1 MIKRIFAFAISFCLI
16 FEQTGFAQV
25 AGQMQVPGYLANLL
39 PADNFSPVQ
48 LRSVIYNPTQD
59 SFRLM
64 LDKGDEKTK
73 QLDATAGEL
82 WNYFQIGLRLPNTMF
97 WVNLRPDSPQNVID
111 PYLEKTDLGRILL
124 AADLQLKKD
133 MAKSTSP
140 DTAQGRQYWTK
151 LYAKAEQLY
160 GQGDME
166 VPTLTRPW
174 IVPGEVII
182 KETATG
188 AYIYKATLNV
198 MLEQDYLKDSP
209 FYNITDPKQ
218 KEMNA
223 YSSELIRKDILPGL
237 VREVNSAK
245 RYAQLRQVYYSVVL
259 AQWFKAKMQG
269 RQGEMASKIDSKD
282 LAGLTSQ
289 KSWSKDSYYEAY
301 KKSFSQGEYNKEE
314 EVRIGSNIVV
324 RNYFSGGAELI
335 VPAGAVTTISSNQNI
350 AATDRTYDILPDGK
364 IIAETPGP
372 AESAGG
378 ISQNRRQE
386 IEKLLNERI
395 KEMGWSAPLVQLQAR
410 IWSGDLIRK
419 INAVIAEEEAL
430 LRMVQRTDQGGP
442 GPEAF
447 QQRRI
452 GEWKNMLAELQRK
465 DGGDKEVIK
474 ELLRDKEFAEEM
486 AVYLNDKYNETQ
498 PADQR
503 YPLYG
508 EKDVTAPSGTTKKD
522 IAIAMNLAG
531 FYALETAVGAL
542 QEMPNRQGQSIGQI
556 MIDIAEG
563 RLSDREKNLVMRFAN
578 ATWKA
583 GQPFRDINRITR
595 GAFTLWDEL
604 PQTEKDKD
612 WVQIQNA
619 AKKTLEKM
627 SAGKD
632 REILKQLLQ
641 DRMFAEEM
649 AVYLND
655 KYNET
660 QPADQRYPL
669 YGEKDVTAPS
679 GTTKKDIAIAMNL
692 AGFYA
697 LETAVG
703 ALQEMPNR
711 QGQSIGQIMIDIAEG
726 RLSDREKNLVM
737 RFANATWKAGQ
748 PFRDINRITRGAFTL
763 WDELPQTEKDK
774 DWVQIQNAAKKTL
787 EKMSAGKDGGDLTLG
802 ELLGEMSQY
811 LKTLTRS
818 GKVAGLTIYQAFGY
832 YGNSSENI
840 RRLLGVELVDGYIS
854 TNIAVLRSS
863 QHDAFRDKCAEVAY
877 KLDISDSEFAAIR
890 RGDRDT
896 IIQIVNRMA
905 DRLAAEQRDGE
916 GNQESKPGGIDFR
929 AVPMLTQP
937 GLGVN
942 APQVDMKQLQLLAEK
957 SNIKDLDREW
967 VAIQKQM
974 KGKQMPY
981 AKMKE
986 YIAVCSRNKDDSR

>member
-1 MIKRIFAFAISFCLI
+1 
-16 FEQTGFAQV
+16 
-25 AGQMQVPGYLANLL
+25 
-39 PADNFSPVQ
+39 
-48 LRSVIYNPTQD
+48 
-59 SFRLM
+59 
-64 LDKGDEKTK
+64 
-73 QLDATAGEL
+73 
-82 WNYFQIGLRLPNTMF
+82 
-97 WVNLRPDSPQNVID
+97 
-111 PYLEKTDLGRILL
+111 
-124 AADLQLKKD
+124 
-133 MAKSTSP
+133 
-140 DTAQGRQYWTK
+140 
-151 LYAKAEQLY
+151 
-160 GQGDME
+160 
-166 VPTLTRPW
+166 
-174 IVPGEVII
+174 
-182 KETATG
+182 
-188 AYIYKATLNV
+188 
-198 MLEQDYLKDSP
+198 
-209 FYNITDPKQ
+209 
-218 KEMNA
+218 
-223 YSSELIRKDILPGL
+223 
-237 VREVNSAK
+237 
-245 RYAQLRQVYYSVVL
+245 
-259 AQWFKAKMQG
+259 
-269 RQGEMASKIDSKD
+269 
-282 LAGLTSQ
+282 
-289 KSWSKDSYYEAY
+289 
-301 KKSFSQGEYNKEE
+301 
-314 EVRIGSNIVV
+314 
-324 RNYFSGGAELI
+324 
-335 VPAGAVTTISSNQNI
+335 
-350 AATDRTYDILPDGK
+350 
-364 IIAETPGP
+364 
-372 AESAGG
+372 
-378 ISQNRRQE
+378 
-386 IEKLLNERI
+386 
-395 KEMGWSAPLVQLQAR
+395 MGWSAPLVQLQAR

-474 ELLRDKEFAEEM
+474 ELLRDKE
-486 AVYLNDKYNETQ
+486 
-498 PADQR
+498 
-503 YPLYG
+503 
-508 EKDVTAPSGTTKKD
+508 
-522 IAIAMNLAG
+522 
-531 FYALETAVGAL
+531 
-542 QEMPNRQGQSIGQI
+542 
-556 MIDIAEG
+556 
-563 RLSDREKNLVMRFAN
+563 
-578 ATWKA
+578 
-583 GQPFRDINRITR
+583 
-595 GAFTLWDEL
+595 
-604 PQTEKDKD
+604 
-612 WVQIQNA
+612 
-619 AKKTLEKM
+619 
-627 SAGKD
+627 
-632 REILKQLLQ
+632 
-641 DRMFAEEM
+641 FAEEM

-986 YIAVCSRNKDDSR
+986 YIAVCSRNKDDSRRMNEIATCITNILKLEEKCAVSTSPEMKELLVTIEAVRVG